1 MKTGIWGLPLG
12 VIHSKLISMMTSWE
26 RKILEIRKYK
36 DIGDKKIHFI
46 LSEFFDFFTMR
57 MLLLLM
63 YICSQKCNSRN
74 KQKNES
80 TYKIT
85 FVLWKLRHENKVPT

>member
-1 MKTGIWGLPLG
+1 
-12 VIHSKLISMMTSWE
+12 MTSWE

-63 YICSQKCNSRN
+63 HICSQKCNSRN